1 MKGWNIGNIQRQQL
15 QGENHFLIWPS
26 DQFSG
31 TEKIYSIFF
40 QLSLFVTAGST
51 SVVPFPIQYLLNI
64 PRCNWFLSVS
74 QERLKSS
81 GNMVW
86 RIQSAITDREQRNKN
101 KLPNKGK
108 IKCIQSSVQCLSVW
122 CNQQLAY
129 YIVTAQPSKARPNT
143 HNEAPGTEVTRHC
156 PWSPT
161 TFT

>member
-1 MKGWNIGNIQRQQL
+1 METEDYHKDMKGVEYWKYTAAVLVLRG
-15 QGENHFLIWPS
+15 NHFLILLT

-81 GNMVW
+81 GNMV
-86 RIQSAITDREQRNKN
+86 
-101 KLPNKGK
+101 
-108 IKCIQSSVQCLSVW
+108 
-122 CNQQLAY
+122 
-129 YIVTAQPSKARPNT
+129 
-143 HNEAPGTEVTRHC
+143 
-156 PWSPT
+156 
-161 TFT
+161 